1 MTPALALQTD
11 LLAKHGGSVECINRT
26 AADAVFLYDQIQG
39 CSKCTE
45 APNSVTNDSQLQ
57 MQEVRTR
64 GEVLKDS
71 T

>member
-1 MTPALALQTD
+1 ML
-11 LLAKHGGSVECINRT
+11 
-26 AADAVFLYDQIQG
+26 FFYDQIQG
-39 CSKCTE
+39 CSKCTD

>member
-1 MTPALALQTD
+1 ML
-11 LLAKHGGSVECINRT
+11 
-26 AADAVFLYDQIQG
+26 FFYDQIQG
-39 CSKCTE
+39 CTD